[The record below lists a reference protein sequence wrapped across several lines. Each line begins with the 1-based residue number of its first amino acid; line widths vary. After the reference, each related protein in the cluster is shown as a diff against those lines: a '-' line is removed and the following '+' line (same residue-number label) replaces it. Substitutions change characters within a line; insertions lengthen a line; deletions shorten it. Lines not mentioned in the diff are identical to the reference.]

1 MISVSGTLP
10 SIGFAA
16 VVTALF
22 FVLREF
28 LILKKVIRGFTKADT
43 ATKDLCIDG
52 IAFLCHRHLGSPY
65 EAKTL
70 SLKALDDGRI
80 AMELE
85 NDLSDEMVEKKLT
98 VIVSKEALLQALS
111 KARAA

>member
-1 MISVSGTLP
+1 MISVSGTLL

-22 FVLREF
+22 FVLREI

-80 AMELE
+80 AMEL
-85 NDLSDEMVEKKLT
+85 
-98 VIVSKEALLQALS
+98 
-111 KARAA
+111 